1 MSTSIKQVLDQKG
14 GNYLAVKQDD
24 SVFSALSLMAEKDVG
39 CVLVTDGERL
49 LGIFTE
55 RDYARR
61 VILKGHASRDVT
73 VGELMTSNPCTITPS
88 HTVDAVMQMMTENRF
103 RHLPVVHQGKI
114 MGIVSIGDMVK
125 SMVSQQQATIR
136 QLESYIAGDLAT
148 E

>member
-1 MSTSIKQVLDQKG
+1 MATSIKQVLEQKG
-14 GNYLAVKQDD
+14 NNYLAVSPGD
-24 SVFSALSLMAEKDVG
+24 SVFSALALMAEHDVG
-39 CVLVTDGERL
+39 CVLVTKSDCL
-49 LGIFTE
+49 VGIFTE

-61 VILKGHASRDVT
+61 VILKGRASRDVS

-103 RHLPVVHQGKI
+103 RHLPVVHQGKL
-114 MGIVSIGDMVK
+114 MGIISIGDMVK
-125 SMVSQQQATIR
+125 TVVSQQQAIIR

>member
-1 MSTSIKQVLDQKG
+1 MATSIKQVLEQKG
-14 GNYLAVKQDD
+14 GNYLAVKPDD

-39 CVLVTDGERL
+39 CVLVTDSDRL

-73 VGELMTSNPCTITPS
+73 VGELMTGNPCTITPS

-114 MGIVSIGDMVK
+114 MGIVSIGDVVK
-125 SMVSQQQATIR
+125 HKIAEAEMEAQA
-136 QLESYIAGDLAT
+136 LKKYITTG
-148 E
+148 